1 MTTRYA
7 TKTLQFDVSITWD
20 ATEECDESGSDI
32 VDANVI
38 NVTVDDRE
46 YDNITDAL
54 DFMTKAHDKF
64 GDWDYE

>member
-20 ATEECDESGSDI
+20 ATEEGDETGSDI

-46 YDNITDAL
+46 YDNTTDAL

-64 GDWDYE
+64 GDWKYE